1 MGVRARRVDG
11 DAALER
17 GERVFHPTHFAQA
30 DAVVVGDVGVIQ
42 HAVQRFEQRQGRGV
56 DRRDRLPEYL
66 GRLERLHG
74 IATWNGWGGRGLS
87 YGRAGD

>member
-17 GERVFHPTHFAQA
+17 GECVFHPAQFAQA
-30 DAVVVGDVGVIQ
+30 DAVVVGDVGVVQ

-56 DRRDRLPEYL
+56 DRRDRLPE
-66 GRLERLHG
+66 
-74 IATWNGWGGRGLS
+74 
-87 YGRAGD
+87 